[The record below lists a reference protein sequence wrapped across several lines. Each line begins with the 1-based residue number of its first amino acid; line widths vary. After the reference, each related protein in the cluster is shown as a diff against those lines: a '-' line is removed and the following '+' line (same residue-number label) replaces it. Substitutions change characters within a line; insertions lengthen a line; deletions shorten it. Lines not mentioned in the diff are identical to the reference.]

1 MGTPSRVRRPE
12 EVIVTIDGPAGSG
25 KSTAARGLARRLG
38 FDYIDTGAMYRA
50 VAHSCQQ
57 AGIDT
62 TDPLKVTEHARGLQI
77 RFDGQN
83 VLLDEVDI
91 TASLRSPTVS
101 EAASRVAQHPGVR
114 AEMVQQQQAMV
125 SDRNLVTEGRDQ
137 GTEVFPQAQCKFFLE
152 ASAEV
157 RAQRR
162 QEELLLRGVDVPLDE
177 TLRQIRERDHRDR
190 SRPISPLRPAD
201 DALIID
207 SSNLNAD
214 QVLEQ
219 LEAHARERLAGST
232 GESDSR

>member
-1 MGTPSRVRRPE
+1 
-12 EVIVTIDGPAGSG
+12 VIVTIDGPAGSG
-25 KSTAARGLARRLG
+25 KSTAARGLADRLG

-62 TDPLKVTEHARGLQI
+62 TDPLKVTEQASGLKI
-77 RFDGQN
+77 LFDGQN
-83 VLLDEVDI
+83 VLLDGVDI
-91 TASLRSPTVS
+91 STQLRSPSIS

-114 AEMVQQQQAMV
+114 AEMVRQQQAMV
-125 SDRNLVTEGRDQ
+125 GNRNLVTEGRDQ
-137 GTEVFPQAQCKFFLE
+137 GTEVFPDAGCKFFLE

-162 QEELLLRGVDVPLDE
+162 QEELLSRGVDVPLDE

-190 SRPISPLRPAD
+190 TRTISPLRPAD

-207 SSNLNAD
+207 STQLTAD
-214 QVLEQ
+214 EVLEQ
-219 LEAHARERLAGST
+219 LEAHARERLDGPPDGSAH
-232 GESDSR
+232 R

>member
-1 MGTPSRVRRPE
+1 M
-12 EVIVTIDGPAGSG
+12 IVTIDGPAGSG
-25 KSTAARGLARRLG
+25 KSTAARGLADRLG

-62 TDPLKVTEHARGLQI
+62 TDLLKVTEQASGLKI
-77 RFDGQN
+77 LFDGQN
-83 VLLDEVDI
+83 VLLDGVDI
-91 TASLRSPTVS
+91 STQLRSPSIS

-114 AEMVQQQQAMV
+114 AEMVRQQQAMV
-125 SDRNLVTEGRDQ
+125 GNRNLVTEGRDQ
-137 GTEVFPQAQCKFFLE
+137 GTEVFPDAGCKFFLE

-162 QEELLLRGVDVPLDE
+162 QEELLSRGVDVPLDE

-190 SRPISPLRPAD
+190 TRTISPLRPAD

-207 SSNLNAD
+207 STQLTAD
-214 QVLEQ
+214 EVLEQ
-219 LEAHARERLAGST
+219 LEAHARERLDGPPDGSAH
-232 GESDSR
+232 R